1 VFCPV
6 DGDHLLAGVIS
17 VRVNV
22 AVDGGGRRWTLDEV
36 LYLGR
41 ARTRDWGAVCVL
53 IETETE
59 KAKGNPCTY

>member
-1 VFCPV
+1 MFRDLRFSQHERERGASIPVFCPV

-17 VRVNV
+17 VGVNV

-41 ARTRDWGAVCVL
+41 VRTRD
-53 IETETE
+53 
-59 KAKGNPCTY
+59 